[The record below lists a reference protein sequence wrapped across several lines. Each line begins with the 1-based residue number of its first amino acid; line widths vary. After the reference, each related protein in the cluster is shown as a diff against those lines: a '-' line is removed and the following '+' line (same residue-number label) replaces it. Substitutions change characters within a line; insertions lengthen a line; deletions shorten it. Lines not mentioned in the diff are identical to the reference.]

1 MVFTKQYNWSTPF
14 MCSEVDTFSLKIN
27 PRIRKQR
34 LLEQMNGLN
43 IQERIL
49 LTKIMN
55 EPKYLKLKCKAGLKQ
70 APGSMCIMLEEE
82 DEDTCQYKII
92 NKSSFADIIYSQH
105 IVNNPIWNKR
115 LFAHD
120 GMTQKCKVSQT
131 QRFTWE
137 SVLHQKLLRVSF

>member
-1 MVFTKQYNWSTPF
+1 
-14 MCSEVDTFSLKIN
+14 MCSEVDAFSLKIN

-55 EPKYLKLKCKAGLKQ
+55 EPKYIKIKCKADLQQ
-70 APGSMCIMLEEE
+70 AVGSMFIIFDEE
-82 DEDTCQYKII
+82 DEDTCQYKIL
-92 NKSSFADIIYSQH
+92 NKSSIADIIYCQH

-120 GMTQKCKVSQT
+120 GMT
-131 QRFTWE
+131 
-137 SVLHQKLLRVSF
+137 